1 MDIHQSN
8 GKTIQVDNIHNYTR
22 NQNPKHGK
30 LGQIKT
36 EYIKILEKTRAN
48 YENVNASVEE
58 GKEIMYNF
66 LINNDIA
73 IDINLPLSKYGFNCI
88 NNILVF
94 QHRDEKLLVN
104 KYLFNIKTGEVY
116 YINKILM
123 DNININKYY
132 DYDKIISDGIP
143 SAQQA
148 LEEINLLISC
158 SSDFAGKL
166 IL

>member
-1 MDIHQSN
+1 MDIHQAN
-8 GKTIQVDNIHNYTR
+8 GNTIQVDNIHEYTR
-22 NQNPKHGK
+22 NKHPSHGK

-36 EYIKILEKTRAN
+36 EYIKILEKTCIDFKD
-48 YENVNASVEE
+48 VNASVEE

-66 LINNDIA
+66 LKDNDTA
-73 IDINLPLSKYGFNCI
+73 TDINLPLSEYGFNCI

-94 QHRDEKLLVN
+94 QHRKVKLTVN

-132 DYDKIISDGIP
+132 EYDKIITDGIK

-148 LEEINLLISC
+148 IAEINLLISC
-158 SSDFAGKL
+158 SSDFAGN
-166 IL
+166 

>member
-1 MDIHQSN
+1 MDIHQAN
-8 GKTIQVDNIHNYTR
+8 GNTIQVDNIQDYTH

-36 EYIKILEKTRAN
+36 EDIKILVETRAN
-48 YENVNASVEE
+48 FDNPKASIEE

-73 IDINLPLSKYGFNCI
+73 TDINLPLSKYGFNYI

-94 QHRDEKLLVN
+94 QHRDVKLVVN
-104 KYLFNIKTGEVY
+104 KYLFNIITGEVY

-132 DYDKIISDGIP
+132 EYDKIISDGIQ

-148 LEEINLLISC
+148 IAEINLLISC
-158 SSDFAGKL
+158 SSEYGN
-166 IL
+166 

>member
-1 MDIHQSN
+1 MDIHLDN
-8 GKTIQVDNIHNYTR
+8 GKTIQVDNIQDYTR

-36 EYIKILEKTRAN
+36 EDIKILEKTRTN
-48 YENVNASVEE
+48 YEDVNASVEE
-58 GKEIMYNF
+58 GKKIMYNF

-73 IDINLPLSKYGFNCI
+73 TDINLPLSKYGFNCI
-88 NNILVF
+88 KDILVF

-123 DNININKYY
+123 DNININKYHE
-132 DYDKIISDGIP
+132 YDKIISDGIQ
-143 SAQQA
+143 SALQA
-148 LEEINLLISC
+148 IAEINLLISC
-158 SSDFAGKL
+158 SSDFD
-166 IL
+166 IIST

>member
-1 MDIHQSN
+1 MNIHQAN
-8 GKTIQVDNIHNYTR
+8 GNTIQVDNINDYIH

-36 EYIKILEKTRAN
+36 EYIKILEKTRIN
-48 YENVNASVEE
+48 FEDVNISIEE

-66 LINNDIA
+66 LKNNDTA
-73 IDINLPLSKYGFNCI
+73 TDINLPLSEYGFNCI

-94 QHRDEKLLVN
+94 QHRNKKLLVN

-116 YINKILM
+116 FINKILM

-132 DYDKIISDGIP
+132 EYDKIITDGIK

-148 LEEINLLISC
+148 IAEINLLISC
-158 SSDFAGKL
+158 SSDFGRN
-166 IL
+166 

>member
-1 MDIHQSN
+1 MDIHQAN
-8 GKTIQVDNIHNYTR
+8 GNTIQVDNIHEYTR
-22 NQNPKHGK
+22 NKHPSHGK

-36 EYIKILEKTRAN
+36 EYIKILEKTRIDF
-48 YENVNASVEE
+48 EDVNASVEE

-66 LINNDIA
+66 LKDNDTA
-73 IDINLPLSKYGFNCI
+73 TDINLPLSEYGFNCI

-94 QHRDEKLLVN
+94 QHRKVKLTVN

-132 DYDKIISDGIP
+132 EYDKIITDGIK

-148 LEEINLLISC
+148 IAEINLLISC
-158 SSDFAGKL
+158 SSDFRGE
-166 IL
+166 